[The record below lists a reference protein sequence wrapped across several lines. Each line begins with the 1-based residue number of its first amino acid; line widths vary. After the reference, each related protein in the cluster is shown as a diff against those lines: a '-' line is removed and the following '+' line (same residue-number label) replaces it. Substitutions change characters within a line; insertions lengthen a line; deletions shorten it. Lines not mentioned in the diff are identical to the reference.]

1 MAPTG
6 SFDLLRPQ
14 EQFVYVTFAE
24 EEAQLRPEDQGGS
37 GLGNNVPFAVAA

>member
-1 MAPTG
+1 MAPIG

-24 EEAQLRPEDQGGS
+24 EEAQPTKGS
-37 GLGNNVPFAVAA
+37 RRQRAWQ